1 MSINILCVG
10 DLVGKAGRSVLAET
24 LPGLIKEHDIELVV
38 CNGENAAGGSGI
50 TPRIFDK
57 LLKYGVDVVT
67 LGDHCFRRSEI
78 LPTLNSA
85 DRLIRPANLPKSS
98 PGKGWTVAMT
108 KSGRHKVGVV
118 SLLGQMNMGNSDSP
132 WTAADE
138 ALDKLSQE
146 ASIRIVDFHAE
157 ATSEKIAM
165 GWHCNGRA
173 SIVFGTH
180 THVPTADASV
190 LNKGTAFISD
200 LGMTGPYDSILG
212 RRKDRVL
219 KFLTASL
226 PQRFEMAVA
235 DTRMYALLVAVE
247 PDSGMARSAEL
258 LCLRGKS
265 VETPYDSD
273 DKSPNKFKKNRQI
286 GK

>member
-24 LPGLIKEHDIELVV
+24 LPGLIKRHDIEFVV

-50 TPRIFDK
+50 TPQIFEK

-67 LGDHCFRRSEI
+67 LGDHCFRKSEI
-78 LPTLNSA
+78 LPLLNST
-85 DRLIRPANLPKSS
+85 DRLVRPANLPTSS
-98 PGKGWTVAMT
+98 PGKGWTVTAT

-132 WTAADE
+132 WTTADE
-138 ALDKLSQE
+138 AIEKLSRE

-226 PQRFEMAVA
+226 PQRFEMATA
-235 DTRMYALLVAVE
+235 DTRMYAMLVAIE
-247 PDSGMARSAEL
+247 PDSGMAISAEL
-258 LCLRGKS
+258 LCLRGKN
-265 VETPYDSD
+265 VDAPYDGD
-273 DKSPNKFKKNRQI
+273 DRSPNKFPKKQTRRT
-286 GK
+286 